1 MTTAVSGLTNRT
13 ERGLGKDRWQLLA
26 QFDSGHGLSRMQW
39 GDAGCIYFW
48 VRTSELTRK
57 AICELRVFIQS

>member
-1 MTTAVSGLTNRT
+1 M
-13 ERGLGKDRWQLLA
+13 ERGLGKGRWQLLA
-26 QFDSGHGLSRMQW
+26 QFDSSHGPSGRLW

-57 AICELRVFIQS
+57 AICELRVLIQS